1 MRWRASPGTWA
12 MHRVE
17 PGVAPPR
24 ATCAGGGR
32 GRPRVPP
39 QRGAARGFT
48 LVEALVAIAILGVV
62 ALLAWRA
69 TDAMTGS
76 EAQISRETRHWQQL
90 DAVFARMEADMRRAI
105 PREVRTP
112 ALQAAWSAAPE
123 DAEGDTLLV
132 FSRAGPDSVDEPGAA
147 GQRVG
152 YVLRRG
158 RLEVMYWPQLD
169 DPSGA
174 APVAYALA
182 DGVARFRVLQLTG
195 SGAWSATWPRVG
207 EDAIP
212 RGVRVEL
219 TLEDGGVITRTLALR

>member
-1 MRWRASPGTWA
+1 

-17 PGVAPPR
+17 PGFPPPR
-24 ATCAGGGR
+24 PACAEGTHGCAR
-32 GRPRVPP
+32 TPPP
-39 QRGAARGFT
+39 QAVAAARGFT

-105 PREVRTP
+105 PREVRAP
-112 ALQAAWSAAPE
+112 APQPAWSAAPE
-123 DAEGDTLLV
+123 DAEGDTQLV
-132 FSRAGPDSVDEPGAA
+132 FSRAGPESVDEPGTA

-152 YVLRRG
+152 YRLRAG
-158 RLEVMYWPQLD
+158 RLEVLYWPQLD
-169 DPSGA
+169 DPSGE

-182 DGVARFRVLQLTG
+182 DGVARFRVLQLTA
-195 SGAWSATWPRVG
+195 SGAWSASWPRAG
-207 EDAIP
+207 EDAVP